1 MSNGN
6 NNDFPYNNQTSM
18 LGDSDLQNELL
29 AAFKSE
35 LDEYLQVL
43 NVSLLKIE
51 QGESSDQ
58 LIQEIFRTAHSMKG
72 TSGAFGL
79 TKIQK
84 ISHALENLFGAVRS
98 KRFVMDKLAF
108 DVCYEGLDMI
118 SKLMEMELAG
128 AETPVNVEV
137 NFAQSV
143 EILLNSASIGSTDP
157 NLRQKTVIDQPAP
170 DVEALGLAPTNQPF
184 IVGQVLSNDDLE
196 VDTAAGSKLK
206 ASVPKNNPFVVGQVT
221 DDADLEIDTAAG
233 SKLAEYYNPPA
244 PKPIEMQVANPYT
257 PSYEPI
263 SASISTASTGGTAIF
278 SDNDL
283 QGELLAAFKSE
294 LDEYLQVLNVGL
306 LKMEQGESSDQ
317 LIQEIFRT
325 AHSMKGT
332 SGAFGLTKIQKISHA
347 LENLFGVVRSKRFNM
362 DKISFDVCYDGLDL
376 INKLMELELSG
387 METPAN
393 IEVEFAARIEE
404 LLSSNTPPA
413 PTPVVSSS
421 VPNRPAMPPSA
432 PAAQVAPS
440 PVPNRPVMPPPSAPP
455 AQVVPSPVP
464 NRPVMPPPS
473 APAAQVAPSPVP
485 NRPVMPP
492 PSAPPAQVAPNPVP
506 NRPVMPPPN
515 ALPSAPPAQAPV
527 ASLAQGP
534 MLTKDLHRELLDSF
548 RSELDEYL
556 EVLNN
561 KLLKLEQ
568 NISDDTLLRE
578 IFRKAHSMK
587 GAAGALGLI
596 KIQNISHNLETLFGE
611 VRSGNFTLDRQ
622 AFDLCYE
629 GLDTINKLMNM
640 VLAGTDSKSNL
651 DQEFIRKLDNLL
663 QRKSD
668 NFSDPSL
675 AALAKPSL
683 AEPLPQ
689 SPQKISSPPVTP
701 VTPVAPVTSQSLQ
714 KTEPA
719 KVTKPEDAIPATI
732 TPSPVPQVQPT
743 NNQPKTEFIRIPL
756 VKIDHLMSD
765 VGELIITRS
774 RYEQR
779 VKELENINTEL
790 FSVLKEMLRVRP
802 IRRKI
807 GKIEGVNAPH
817 IEKLF
822 GNLEFCETKLK
833 SINSLLQNHTE
844 DFSNDDLHLEL
855 IVSSIQ
861 REVQGLRMLPIETLF
876 EPLRRRVRDISRQQ
890 DKSVTL
896 ELLGG
901 ETELDRQLIEAMRD
915 PLVHL
920 ITNSIDHGLE
930 TPDQRKESGKNP
942 TGKLKLSAGQR
953 GNQIIIEISDD
964 GRGIDFEK
972 VKQKAISVGMFTER
986 ELASFTEDEIVAL
999 IFKPGFSTK
1008 QAVTEFSGR
1017 GVGLDVVKVNVEKLQ
1032 GQIEINTGRGKG
1044 STFRITL
1051 PLTLSTQR
1059 VLLIKVASQ
1068 LFALPVNAI
1077 DRLMSIS
1084 VEDVFTVGARM
1095 AISIEGKPISLLHL
1109 NSLLNVAENEPEAKQ
1124 EHVVMVLAMGNERTA
1139 FVIDEALGEQEVV
1152 VKALGKPLRKMKNI
1166 AGGAILGDGS
1176 VMLLL
1181 NPSDLLRTGKG
1192 VSKLDTR
1199 FINTQQEKNKVKSKV
1214 LVIDDSITTRTL
1226 EKNILEM
1233 AGYEVLLAKDGLE
1246 GLEMSKTP
1254 GCNLVLADIQM
1265 PGLSG
1270 LELTQEI
1277 KRDPKTK
1284 HLPVV
1289 LISSLDSP
1297 EVKAKV
1303 AQAGADAFIVKGQ
1316 FDQSQFLEVVK
1327 SMIVA

>member
-1 MSNGN
+1 
-6 NNDFPYNNQTSM
+6 
-18 LGDSDLQNELL
+18 
-29 AAFKSE
+29 
-35 LDEYLQVL
+35 
-43 NVSLLKIE
+43 
-51 QGESSDQ
+51 SDQ

-98 KRFVMDKLAF
+98 KRFV
-108 DVCYEGLDMI
+108 I
-118 SKLMEMELAG
+118 
-128 AETPVNVEV
+128 
-137 NFAQSV
+137 
-143 EILLNSASIGSTDP
+143 
-157 NLRQKTVIDQPAP
+157 
-170 DVEALGLAPTNQPF
+170 
-184 IVGQVLSNDDLE
+184 
-196 VDTAAGSKLK
+196 
-206 ASVPKNNPFVVGQVT
+206 
-221 DDADLEIDTAAG
+221 
-233 SKLAEYYNPPA
+233 
-244 PKPIEMQVANPYT
+244 
-257 PSYEPI
+257 
-263 SASISTASTGGTAIF
+263 
-278 SDNDL
+278 
-283 QGELLAAFKSE
+283 
-294 LDEYLQVLNVGL
+294 
-306 LKMEQGESSDQ
+306 
-317 LIQEIFRT
+317 
-325 AHSMKGT
+325 
-332 SGAFGLTKIQKISHA
+332 
-347 LENLFGVVRSKRFNM
+347 

-376 INKLMELELSG
+376 INKLMEMELSG
-387 METPAN
+387 METPAMV
-393 IEVEFAARIEE
+393 EVEFAARIEQ
-404 LLSSNTPPA
+404 LLSETNQPS

-421 VPNRPAMPPSA
+421 VVSNRPAMPPTQAPTPPPSAAVPNRPAMPPTQAPTPPPSA
-432 PAAQVAPS
+432 A
-440 PVPNRPVMPPPSAPP
+440 VPNRPAMPPTQAPTPPSAAVPNRPAMPPTQAPTPPPSA
-455 AQVVPSPVP
+455 AVP
-464 NRPVMPPPS
+464 NRPAMPPTKG
-473 APAAQVAPSPVP
+473 
-485 NRPVMPP
+485 
-492 PSAPPAQVAPNPVP
+492 
-506 NRPVMPPPN
+506 
-515 ALPSAPPAQAPV
+515 
-527 ASLAQGP
+527 LAHGP

-568 NISDDTLLRE
+568 NINDETLLRE

-587 GAAGALGLI
+587 GAAGALGLV
-596 KIQNISHNLETLFGE
+596 KIQDISHNLETLFGE
-611 VRSGNFTLDRQ
+611 VRGGSFILDRQ
-622 AFDLCYE
+622 AFDICYE

-640 VLAGTDSKSNL
+640 VLAGTESKSTL
-651 DQEFIRKLDNLL
+651 DQEFIQKINNLL
-663 QRKSD
+663 QKDLD
-668 NFSDPSL
+668 NSSDPNIL
-675 AALAKPSL
+675 ALTKPSV
-683 AEPLPQ
+683 AEPVIQ
-689 SPQKISSPPVTP
+689 TPQKISSPPQAPP
-701 VTPVAPVTSQSLQ
+701 VNSQSLQ
-714 KTEPA
+714 KTEPTKVA
-719 KVTKPEDAIPATI
+719 KGNEQASLVTPEKAVPAV
-732 TPSPVPQVQPT
+732 S
-743 NNQPKTEFIRIPL
+743 NNQAAVAQNQSNQAKTEFIRIPL

-790 FSVLKEMLRVRP
+790 FLVLKEMLRVRP

-807 GKIEGVNAPH
+807 GKIDGVNAPH
-817 IEKLF
+817 MEKLF

-930 TPDQRKESGKNP
+930 PVDQRKEAGKNP
-942 TGKLKLSAGQR
+942 MGKLKLSAGQR
-953 GNQIIIEISDD
+953 GNQIIIEIADD

-986 ELASFTEDEIVAL
+986 ELASFTEDEVVAL

-1032 GQIEINTGRGKG
+1032 GQIEIQTAKGKG

-1059 VLLIKVASQ
+1059 VLLIKVAGQ

-1095 AISIEGKPISLLHL
+1095 AISIEGKPISLIHL
-1109 NSLLNVAENEPEAKQ
+1109 NSLLNIADGELEAKQ
-1124 EHVVMVLAMGNERTA
+1124 EHVVMVLAMGSERTA

-1192 VSKLDTR
+1192 VSRIDTR
-1199 FINTQQEKNKVKSKV
+1199 FVNTQQEKSKTKYKV

-1233 AGYEVLLAKDGLE
+1233 AGYEVLLAKDGIE

-1254 GCNLVLADIQM
+1254 GCSLVLADIQM

-1277 KRDPKTK
+1277 KRDPKIK

-1297 EVKAKV
+1297 EVKTRV

-1316 FDQSQFLEVVK
+1316 FDQSQFLDVVK
-1327 SMIVA
+1327 NMIVA

>member
-1 MSNGN
+1 MSSGN
-6 NNDFPYNNQTSM
+6 NKDDFSYNDQTSM
-18 LGDSDLQNELL
+18 LGDSDLQGELL

-98 KRFVMDKLAF
+98 KRFIMDKLAF

-118 SKLMEMELAG
+118 NKLMDMELAG
-128 AETPVNVEV
+128 VETPPQVEV

-143 EILLNSASIGSTDP
+143 EILLNSATIGNTDP
-157 NLRQKTVIDQPAP
+157 NLQQKTVMDQIAP
-170 DVEALGLAPTNQPF
+170 SPEQIAKAANSSNNLPF
-184 IVGQVLSNDDLE
+184 IVGEGLSDSELE
-196 VDTAAGSKLK
+196 MDTAAGSKLK
-206 ASVPKNNPFVVGQVT
+206 NSQPVTNRPFMVGQGLS
-221 DDADLEIDTAAG
+221 DSELEMDTALG
-233 SKLAEYYNPPA
+233 SKLKNAAQPQPVAPQPPT
-244 PKPIEMQVANPYT
+244 PYPTYDVVSSPANTFNNDNY
-257 PSYEPI
+257 S
-263 SASISTASTGGTAIF
+263 SAGGGTAILG
-278 SDNDL
+278 DNDL

-294 LDEYLQVLNVGL
+294 LDEYLQVLNIGL

-347 LENLFGVVRSKRFNM
+347 LENLFGVVRSKRFAM
-362 DKISFDVCYDGLDL
+362 DKNSFDICYEGLDL
-376 INKLMELELSG
+376 INKLMDMELAG
-387 METPAN
+387 VETPSMV
-393 IEVEFAARIEE
+393 EVEFAQRIEQI
-404 LLSSNTPPA
+404 LSGNNPPS
-413 PTPVVSSS
+413 PVPVVAPSPV
-421 VPNRPAMPPSA
+421 VPNRPAMPPPAPPAQAAPSA
-432 PAAQVAPS
+432 VPNRPMMPPPAPAQVAPS
-440 PVPNRPVMPPPSAPP
+440 AVPNRPMMPPSMPASNPAGNVDISVNVPGRPPIPPPPSAG
-455 AQVVPSPVP
+455 
-464 NRPVMPPPS
+464 
-473 APAAQVAPSPVP
+473 
-485 NRPVMPP
+485 
-492 PSAPPAQVAPNPVP
+492 
-506 NRPVMPPPN
+506 
-515 ALPSAPPAQAPV
+515 
-527 ASLAQGP
+527 LAQGP

-556 EVLNN
+556 ETLNN

-568 NISDDTLLRE
+568 NNSDEALLRE

-587 GAAGALGLI
+587 GAAGALGLS
-596 KIQNISHNLETLFGE
+596 KIQNIAHNLETLFGE
-611 VRSGNFTLDRQ
+611 VRGGNFTLDRV

-640 VLAGTDSKSNL
+640 VLAGTDARTNL
-651 DQEFIRKLDNLL
+651 DEEFINKLNNIL
-663 QRKSD
+663 QKKSGL
-668 NFSDPSL
+668 SEL
-675 AALAKPSL
+675 AILALTKPST
-683 AEPLPQ
+683 AEPPIQTPQ
-689 SPQKISSPPVTP
+689 Q
-701 VTPVAPVTSQSLQ
+701 VAPPQTPINPQSLQ
-714 KTEPA
+714 KIEPT
-719 KVTKPEDAIPATI
+719 KVTKTNETPASVPALSQ
-732 TPSPVPQVQPT
+732 PSAMQATQT
-743 NNQPKTEFIRIPL
+743 NSNQPKTEFIRIPL

-790 FSVLKEMLRVRP
+790 FQVLKEMLRVRP
-802 IRRKI
+802 VRRKI

-833 SINSLLQNHTE
+833 SVNSLLQNHAE
-844 DFSNDDLHLEL
+844 DVSNDDLHLEL

-930 TPDQRKESGKNP
+930 TPDQRKETGKNP
-942 TGKLKLSAGQR
+942 MGKLKLSAGQR

-964 GRGIDFEK
+964 GRGIDLER
-972 VKQKAISVGMFTER
+972 VKQKAISVGLFTER
-986 ELASFTEDEIVAL
+986 ELMSFTEDEIVGL
-999 IFKPGFSTK
+999 IFRPGFSTK

-1032 GQIEINTGRGKG
+1032 GQIEIHTAKGKG

-1059 VLLIKVASQ
+1059 VLLIKVAGQ

-1084 VEDVFTVGARM
+1084 VEDVFTIGARM
-1095 AISIEGKPISLLHL
+1095 AISIEGKPISLIHL
-1109 NSLLNVAENEPEAKQ
+1109 NSLLNIAEGELEAKQ
-1124 EHVVMVLAMGNERTA
+1124 EHVVMVLAMGSERTA
-1139 FVIDEALGEQEVV
+1139 FVVDEAIGEQEVV

-1192 VSKLDTR
+1192 VSRIDTR
-1199 FINTQQEKNKVKSKV
+1199 FFSSQQEKSKVKHKV

-1233 AGYEVLLAKDGLE
+1233 AGFEVLLAKDGIE

-1254 GCNLVLADIQM
+1254 GCSLVLADIQM
-1265 PGLSG
+1265 PGLNG

-1277 KRDPKTK
+1277 KRDVKTK

-1297 EVKAKV
+1297 EVKTKV
-1303 AQAGADAFIVKGQ
+1303 AQAGADAFIIKGQ
-1316 FDQSQFLEVVK
+1316 FDQNQFLEVVRN
-1327 SMIVA
+1327 MIVT